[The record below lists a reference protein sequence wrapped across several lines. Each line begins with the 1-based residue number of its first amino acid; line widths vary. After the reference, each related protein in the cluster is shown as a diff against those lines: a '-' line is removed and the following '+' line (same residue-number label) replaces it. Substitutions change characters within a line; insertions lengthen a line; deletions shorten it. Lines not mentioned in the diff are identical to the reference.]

1 MFIFALAGMAHR
13 KLVALLLL
21 SAVVAAVVGHSH
33 EEGNLAPGED
43 VLNGL
48 QQGKMAIVG
57 ESTGK
62 SHPLFILYLLFRSQK
77 TPHFLLLPENSHWST
92 VAGTYEDPD
101 ESALSTLVGK
111 PKKSKVGALEA
122 KHIKFLHLLS
132 ESKRVYCKVEGGV
145 FCQLLKGLRRQYFGA
160 VRTGNN
166 KDYENYVLKMNIRFC
181 TGPNKNLKS
190 KQCKLMPTF
199 IHQLPD
205 VTNMENMDSVG
216 KYIVN
221 PAKQDE
227 YLEKQTSFY
236 QGLENMATDY
246 CASNDH
252 HVFCG
257 QLEGLAKH
265 YRSTQAGSHM
275 TVKEAVTVR
284 AKFKTSFDEVHKQYC
299 ERKIDEMTSRCK
311 EFAKLKEVPQA
322 FGLAHPH
329 PHINLLKKDMDVAQ
343 QKYSKHLEDMQEHSC
358 GDGGHAIFCEIVV
371 GMRQS
376 FAAAVHQKKGTMHTD
391 YLTQVVKSVCDS
403 APESKR
409 CASMKLTVA
418 NYSNMEKERKK
429 PAAPIKVTP
438 KGPKKTSL
446 SVLKDVTSKLEGLS
460 GNVTSELAEANE
472 ETKKSTMSDDE
483 QVSTLN
489 RAMDETGVQPEK
501 KKGPQSLDLH
511 AQQQR
516 LHRAS
521 SQGTHTRGKD
531 VTVGHM
537 KNLTPDQD
545 AYRRSLNDV
554 AKHYCTKAQDKGF
567 CTDATS
573 LKLKFDE
580 ALHTQQ
586 SRPFEKFLA
595 ELRFTQCKTK
605 KTQSSKKCKVLAVF
619 AKTMVSVAHSGPD
632 STKRL
637 HQMQRD
643 YLDATQNAA
652 AQYCAADEA
661 SLVCQA
667 TRGLEREYMNS
678 MEHKTNIAYE
688 HYLTNMEN
696 QFCSTPVLTRKNPS
710 RCVLFTRLRKSM
722 PISMTTLKDLPQK
735 HAEFIST
742 VSDVSGNFCSGTG
755 DTSLFCELARGIKRV
770 YIHSLNV
777 ESNADFDFYLT
788 RIEDKFCVLPTP
800 EMAKGCAVL
809 PVLKSGVP
817 PAFLAEG
824 FKRPLESTHATERIS
839 AAQKVLHKRLHQ
851 DRMEYLHSLQDVY
864 NHYCVKDAES
874 HPTYFCSLVDG
885 LVKNFEY
892 SITSETNEDYKD
904 YLSHMER
911 DFCVRGAAD
920 GYDKRCKFI
929 PMLKNGLPL
938 SVKEEKALY
947 HEQGEYLKAIQD
959 IVGHFCYKMTKS
971 VFCQLCHGL
980 VTQFI
985 SAVVAQSNEG
995 FKTYIDNMQAHYCDI
1010 TQGDNS
1016 KQCQIFPV
1024 LRKGLPGVGL
1034 GGREALTTAAN
1045 REGATASELQRA
1057 QQARKLAQEAV
1068 KRNPTQESLA
1078 TLERA
1083 THNELQAE
1091 KMVQQ
1096 ARIKVVHQLAENAGA
1111 PSTMAISV
1119 AIKHA
1124 KDLEGLAIKA
1134 KQNAVDVKFKTTTD
1148 INKAK
1153 ELVLQT
1159 ANKVASATAEVKKE
1173 TSPETVKAVEAAMNA
1188 NQEAKESLVA
1198 KEKESEKSIHD
1209 ADTEATDISDRAVAA
1224 REKVIELKAD
1234 QKKRFAQFAYKNA
1247 QQSADNAEEAAVFAQ
1262 ANAKSAAQ
1270 KYWWAKVYAKEN
1282 PSAENEQKVAEAAK
1296 EADDEAAIVKAMN
1309 KKETSTHDT
1318 AQMKS
1323 EDLMNIDKAAMA
1335 DADTETAHSKVKKA
1349 MLDHSR
1355 AEQAAA
1361 KEVSELKGSVPAKQI
1376 ADAKAKAT
1384 SSCAAS
1390 TVANNAA
1397 AKTKAA
1403 LNLAAAQLKASQ
1415 NTDSLDKIRAAQ
1427 RDHKAAEQEAKNAES
1442 VCEQA
1447 KSLADKLSAGA
1458 GDKTALEAST
1468 SNLVRASEVANRAA
1482 DAVRQAKEEEQHA
1495 IKNKLFKLEHEVQS
1509 AQDHADLANEKSS
1522 RAAKSVTRLT
1532 DMVSNNPTEY
1542 NIATLKRALE
1552 KKESASR
1559 YLKSAEDALASAKKE
1574 QQAAMAEAA
1583 TKTSDPE
1590 TKDKISKQL
1599 TTETLSQIEALKKQL
1614 ENAMTASSEAVK
1626 KVNDEPTDV
1635 NKQAEMA
1642 ATEKVEK
1649 LKAELA
1655 SASKAAGEESPTG
1668 EQQPVTIAA
1677 LEAKL
1682 RDASKT
1688 KNAAQQFAMEEPT
1701 NENLD
1706 AFREQVRKV
1715 HSLQTELMIAHQQK
1729 ETMAKVPRDPI
1740 AKETGIKGL
1749 VMSYCGDDSTDTLCS
1764 FYTPFVNQGF
1774 KGDEGEMA
1782 KYLLG
1787 DVVTAKAVVEKAELR
1802 VTSARAKA
1810 ASNPIKLNKVDVT
1823 EAENNLIATKSAVQ
1837 DADSRVEQFVA
1848 KSKHMK
1854 TMSNEGADKAQVGLQ
1869 VAKLVAQY
1877 CQNNVYA
1884 KLCDYYTN
1892 MKRKHD
1898 EEVATP
1904 GKQALL
1910 STPNATEAVE
1920 VPTNASET
1928 IKTPTNASETIE
1940 TPANATNGTLVEGLY
1955 DEDMTLI

>member
-1 MFIFALAGMAHR
+1 M
-13 KLVALLLL
+13 
-21 SAVVAAVVGHSH
+21 
-33 EEGNLAPGED
+33 P
-43 VLNGL
+43 NGL
-48 QQGKMAIVG
+48 QQQGKVAIG
-57 ESTGK
+57 EST
-62 SHPLFILYLLFRSQK
+62 
-77 TPHFLLLPENSHWST
+77 
-92 VAGTYEDPD
+92 GTYEDPD
-101 ESALSTLVGK
+101 ESALSALVGK
-111 PKKSKVGALEA
+111 PKKVKVGALEA

-132 ESKRVYCKVEGGV
+132 ESKRVFCKVEGGV

-181 TGPNKNLKS
+181 TGPHKNLQS

-236 QGLENMATDY
+236 QRLTNMATDY
-246 CASNDH
+246 CASKDH

-257 QLEGLAKH
+257 QLKALAKH
-265 YRSTQAGSHM
+265 YKSTEGGSHM
-275 TVKEAVTVR
+275 SVEEAMTAR
-284 AKFKTSFDEVHKQYC
+284 AKFKANFDQVHKQYC
-299 ERKIDEMTSRCK
+299 ERKIDEMTNRCK
-311 EFAKLKEVPQA
+311 QFAKLKEVPKA

-329 PHINLLKKDMDVAQ
+329 PHVNLLKKDMDVPQ
-343 QKYSKHLEDMQEHSC
+343 QKYSKHLEEMQEHSC
-358 GDGGHAIFCEIVV
+358 GDGGHAIFCEMVV

-376 FAAAVHQKKGTMHTD
+376 FATAVHQKKGKIHTD
-391 YLTQVVKSVCDS
+391 YLSQVAKSVCDV
-403 APESKR
+403 APQSKR
-409 CASMKLTVA
+409 CASIKLTLA
-418 NYSNMEKERKK
+418 NYADMEKERKN
-429 PAAPIKVTP
+429 PASPKTTP
-438 KGPKKTSL
+438 KGQKKTTPKGQKKTSL

-460 GNVTSELAEANE
+460 GKVSPELAEANE
-472 ETKKSTMSDDE
+472 EKKESTMSDDE
-483 QVSTLN
+483 QVSALN
-489 RAMDETGVQPEK
+489 RAMDETGVVPK
-501 KKGPQSLDLH
+501 KRQGPSTRIIGNRQSQQKRLD
-511 AQQQR
+511 AV
-516 LHRAS
+516 AS
-521 SQGTHTRGKD
+521 ESASDTG
-531 VTVGHM
+531 VVGHM
-537 KNLTPDQD
+537 KNLTPDQES
-545 AYRRSLNDV
+545 YRQSLNDV
-554 AKHYCTKAQDKGF
+554 AKHYCVQAKGF

-573 LKLKFDE
+573 LKVKFDE

-605 KTQSSKKCKVLAVF
+605 ETQASKKCKVLAVF

-637 HQMQRD
+637 HQLQRD
-643 YLDATQNAA
+643 YLDTTQKAA
-652 AQYCAADEA
+652 AQYCGADEA

-696 QFCSTPVLTRKNPS
+696 QFCGTPILTRKNPS
-710 RCVLFTRLRKSM
+710 RCVLFTQLRKTM

-824 FKRPLESTHATERIS
+824 FQRPLESTHATEKIG

-851 DRMEYLHSLQDVY
+851 DRMEYLNSLQDVY
-864 NHYCVKDAES
+864 KHYCVKDAES

-911 DFCVRGAAD
+911 DFCIRGAAD

-938 SVKEEKALY
+938 SVKEEKELY
-947 HEQGEYLKAIQD
+947 HEQIEYLKAIQD

-980 VTQFI
+980 VIQFI
-985 SAVVAQSNEG
+985 SAVVAQNNDG

-1010 TQGDNS
+1010 TTGDNS

-1068 KRNPTQESLA
+1068 KRNPTKVSLA
-1078 TLERA
+1078 ALERA

-1134 KQNAVDVKFKTTTD
+1134 KQNAVDVKFKATTE

-1173 TSPETVKAVEAAMNA
+1173 TSPTTVKAVEAAMNA
-1188 NQEAKESLVA
+1188 SQEAKESLAA
-1198 KEKESEKSIHD
+1198 KEKESEKSIQD
-1209 ADTEATDISDRAVAA
+1209 ADAEATDISDRAVAA

-1296 EADDEAAIVKAMN
+1296 AADDEAAIVKAMN
-1309 KKETSTHDT
+1309 MKETSAHDT

-1323 EDLMNIDKAAMA
+1323 DDLMKVDQAAMA
-1335 DADTETAHSKVKKA
+1335 DVDTETAHSKVKKA

-1361 KEVSELKGSVPAKQI
+1361 KEAAELKGSVPAKQI

-1390 TVANNAA
+1390 TIANNAA

-1403 LNLAAAQLKASQ
+1403 LNLAAANLKATQ
-1415 NTDSLDKIRAAQ
+1415 NVDSLNKIRAAQ
-1427 RDHKAAEQEAKNAES
+1427 RDHKAAVQESKDAVS
-1442 VCEQA
+1442 VCEHA
-1447 KSLADKLSAGA
+1447 KNLADKLSASA
-1458 GDKTALEAST
+1458 GDKISTDAST

-1482 DAVRQAKEEEQHA
+1482 DAVRQAKDEEQQA
-1495 IKNKLFKLEHEVQS
+1495 IKNKLFKLEHEVQL

-1522 RAAKSVTRLT
+1522 RTAKSVTRLT

-1559 YLKSAEDALASAKKE
+1559 HLKVAEDALASAKKE

-1583 TKTSDPE
+1583 TKASDPE
-1590 TKDKISKQL
+1590 TKDKISQQL
-1599 TTETLSQIEALKKQL
+1599 TTETLSQIEGLKKQL
-1614 ENAMTASSEAVK
+1614 ENAITASSAAVK
-1626 KVNDEPTDV
+1626 KANDEPTDV
-1635 NKQAEMA
+1635 NKQAETA
-1642 ATEKVEK
+1642 AAEKVEK
-1649 LKAELA
+1649 LKVELA
-1655 SASKAAGEESPTG
+1655 SASKSAGEKSPTG
-1668 EQQPVTIAA
+1668 DAQPVTIAA

-1682 RDASKT
+1682 LAASKK
-1688 KNAAQQFAMEEPT
+1688 KNVAEQFAMEEPT

-1729 ETMAKVPRDPI
+1729 ESMAKMPRDPV

-1749 VMSYCGDDSTDTLCS
+1749 VMSYCGDDSTDALCS

-1774 KGDEGEMA
+1774 KGDEGEIV

-1823 EAENNLIATKSAVQ
+1823 EAENNLISTKSTVQ
-1837 DADSRVEQFVA
+1837 DAEHRVKQFMA

-1854 TMSNEGADKAQVGLQ
+1854 TMSNDGADKAQVGLQ

-1904 GKQALL
+1904 GKQELL
-1910 STPNATEAVE
+1910 DTPNATVVDAVKSSVE
-1920 VPTNASET
+1920 
-1928 IKTPTNASETIE
+1928 TPTNATETIE
-1940 TPANATNGTLVEGLY
+1940 TPANATNATLVQGLY
-1955 DEDMTLI
+1955 DDDIDMASI